1 MDDLDV
7 MKEFRRTTPAYT
19 EQAARQAR
27 ARLLA
32 AAAAPPRRGRRMVR
46 VGWRLAAV
54 AALSAMIVVGLTVA
68 QNLGVRPG
76 TGADGTPPRP
86 GVLGVQPAPAANA
99 AELLERA
106 ASVVGAQPAETPRPD
121 QWIYL
126 KQRQQRGSGPG
137 GVVTGGPSRTVTSE
151 QWRRADGRAWA
162 LMRGGKLEVQAQPGT
177 GMWPPEDLAT
187 IESLPTDPDALLA
200 WLYWELRKS
209 DGPTG
214 GTDEGRHQ
222 SAYIAI
228 NVLLRDN
235 VLSPA
240 LRAGLYRALARIPG
254 VTLVMATVDAAGRPA
269 VALGRVQ
276 EGWLQERILLDP
288 DTFEYLGEQAVAVR
302 DHVAKGDDGTW
313 RVRAGTV
320 QRLEVRL
327 EAAIVDQVGARP
339 RKR

>member
-7 MKEFRRTTPAYT
+7 TKEFRRTTPAYT

-76 TGADGTPPRP
+76 TGAEGAPPR
-86 GVLGVQPAPAANA
+86 G
-99 AELLERA
+99 
-106 ASVVGAQPAETPRPD
+106 
-121 QWIYL
+121 
-126 KQRQQRGSGPG
+126 G
-137 GVVTGGPSRTVTSE
+137 GVGG
-151 QWRRADGRAWA
+151 GRAWA
-162 LMRGGKLEVQAQPGT
+162 LMRGGKLEIQAQPGT

-209 DGPTG
+209 DGSTG

-327 EAAIVDQVGARP
+327 EAAIVDRVGARP